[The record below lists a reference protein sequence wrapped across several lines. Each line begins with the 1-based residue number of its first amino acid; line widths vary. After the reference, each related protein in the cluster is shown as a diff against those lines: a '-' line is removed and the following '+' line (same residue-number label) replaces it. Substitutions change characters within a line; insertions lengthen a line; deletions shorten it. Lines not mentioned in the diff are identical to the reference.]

1 MSARRMFSIT
11 RWWGVVIKEFL
22 QLKRDRLTFAMI
34 VGIPIVQLLLF
45 GYAINSDPRNMPAVL
60 VLGEQTPFTRSLAA
74 ALDNSDYYSIMET
87 TDEERARR
95 ALSTGE
101 AQFAIT
107 VPSDFTRRL
116 LRGEKPSLLV
126 EADASDPTA
135 TGGAL
140 GAIQG
145 IVQSVADKELKGP
158 LASLRGSPE
167 AFSIQVHRMYNPEGL
182 TQYNIVPG
190 LMGVILTMTTVM
202 MTGLAITRERER
214 GTMENLLSSPVR
226 PLELMSGKI
235 VPYIL
240 IGHIQM
246 LIIIGMSILLFDVPF
261 IGNPFA
267 LYVAALLFIAAN
279 LTVGVTLSSFAR
291 SQLQALQMTMFYFLP
306 NMMLSGFMFPFAG
319 MPKWAQ
325 VIGSALP
332 LTYFNRSV
340 RGVLLKGNDW
350 AELWPSIWPVAL
362 FGIIVMFFSVRFF
375 RRTLD

>member
-87 TDEERARR
+87 ADEERARR

-107 VPSDFTRRL
+107 VPSDFSRRL

>member
-140 GAIQG
+140 GAIHG

-202 MTGLAITRERER
+202 MTGLAITREWER